1 MIIVITWLYFR
12 WQAVLSALQ
21 QWLSACQVHCQRTWQ
36 AVTHCSPADNTTCP
50 LYKTTL
56 LLYYSWAV
64 SVKIFFYTR
73 LKYWHELQIRTSHF
87 IDIPSKSNLQFN
99 YKILQNCFIPN
110 NVNCYIYQRNL
121 FLNPKI
127 PPSKYCWSTRTHTY
141 KGNAFPEQGGHLN
154 IKMLSYQHRD
164 SIIKTRRSHNRL
176 IFIMGIPIPRKEGL
190 YVPLLDG
197 LGQVKLLVRHMNSDS
212 LIQNYI

>member
-1 MIIVITWLYFR
+1 MIIVITWLYSR
-12 WQAVLSALQ
+12 WQAVLSALH

-50 LYKTTL
+50 FYKTTL
-56 LLYYSWAV
+56 LLYNSWAV
-64 SVKIFFYTR
+64 SVKIFFYTK
-73 LKYWHELQIRTSHF
+73 LKCWHKLQFRTSH
-87 IDIPSKSNLQFN
+87 I
-99 YKILQNCFIPN
+99 N

-190 YVPLLDG
+190 YIETGPFRASHVPLLDG
-197 LGQVKLLVRHMNSDS
+197 PGQVKLLVRHMNSDS
-212 LIQNYI
+212 LILNHI